1 MNSYRARNTAIAGAL
16 AAVAVLLTLAYV
28 RNVRNDAQQGSSLVR
43 VMVAVRDIVA
53 GTPGNDAALQPREV
67 PRRAVVPGAITSKGE
82 VAGLVAAD
90 QIYAGE
96 QVTTLRFVSASEQ
109 GIVGELKG
117 NQRALQV
124 PGDQNQLLAGT
135 LKADDRIDV
144 VASIKYRVRDVS
156 GGTAG
161 ADIDR
166 TASRIVLRDLRVL
179 QAPDAP
185 TSDST
190 LGSTGSSAFNAILAV
205 TDAQAQ
211 KLFYVMKN
219 ADWSFQ
225 LRPKNRPKDSPES
238 VDTLESILGD
248 GLKGG
253 QQAQLTGGW
262 SRGNQ

>member
-53 GTPGNDAALQPREV
+53 GTPGSDASLQPREV
-67 PRRAVVPGAITSKGE
+67 PRRAVVPGAITNKGE

-96 QVTTLRFVSASEQ
+96 QVTTLRFVPAAEQ

-144 VASIKYRVRDVS
+144 VASVKYRVRDVN

-161 ADIDR
+161 ADVDR

-179 QAPDAP
+179 QAPTAP
-185 TSDST
+185 TSDTT
-190 LGSTGSSAFNAILAV
+190 LGSNNAYNTILAV

>member
-28 RNVRNDAQQGSSLVR
+28 RNVRNDAEQGSSLVR

-53 GTPGNDAALQPREV
+53 GTPGNDTALQSREV
-67 PRRAVVPGAITSKGE
+67 PRRAVVPGAITNKGE

-96 QVTTLRFVSASEQ
+96 QVTTLRFVPAAEQ

-124 PGDQNQLLAGT
+124 PGDQNELLAGT

-144 VASIKYRVRDVS
+144 IASVKYRVRDTS

-161 ADIDR
+161 SDIDR
-166 TASRIVLRDLRVL
+166 TATRVVLRDIRVL
-179 QAPDAP
+179 QAPETP
-185 TSDST
+185 TTDNSS
-190 LGSTGSSAFNAILAV
+190 LGNSATAFNAILAL
-205 TDAQAQ
+205 TDSQAQ

-225 LRPKNRPKDSPES
+225 LRPKSHPKDSPES

-248 GLKGG
+248 GLKPG

-262 SRGNQ
+262 SKGNQ

>member
-28 RNVRNDAQQGSSLVR
+28 RNVRNDAEQGSSLVR

-67 PRRAVVPGAITSKGE
+67 PRRAVVPGAITNKSQ

-96 QVTTLRFVSASEQ
+96 QATTLRFVPAAEQ

-135 LKADDRIDV
+135 LKIDDRIDV
-144 VASIKYRVRDVS
+144 VASIKYRVRDVN
-156 GGTAG
+156 GGSAG

-179 QAPDAP
+179 QAPVAP
-185 TSDST
+185 TSD
-190 LGSTGSSAFNAILAV
+190 GSLANNTDSFNAILAV

-238 VDTLESILGD
+238 VETLESILGD
-248 GLKGG
+248 GLKSG
-253 QQAQLTGGW
+253 QQTQLTGGW

>member
-28 RNVRNDAQQGSSLVR
+28 RNVRNDAEQGSSLVR

-53 GTPGNDAALQPREV
+53 GTPGSDAALTPREV
-67 PRRAVVPGAITSKGE
+67 PRRAVVPGAITTKSQ

-96 QVTTLRFVSASEQ
+96 QATTLRFVPATEQ
-109 GIVGELKG
+109 GIVGQLKG

-135 LKADDRIDV
+135 LKPDDRIDV
-144 VASIKYRVRDVS
+144 VASIKYRVRDVNGS
-156 GGTAG
+156 SAG
-161 ADIDR
+161 ADVDR
-166 TASRIVLRDLRVL
+166 TASRIVLRDIKVL

-185 TSDST
+185 SSDST
-190 LGSTGSSAFNAILAV
+190 LGSANTAYNAILAL

-225 LRPKNRPKDSPES
+225 LRPKNRPKDSPEG
-238 VDTLESILGD
+238 VETLESILGD
-248 GLKGG
+248 GLKAKG
-253 QQAQLTGGW
+253 QAQLVGGW

>member
-1 MNSYRARNTAIAGAL
+1 
-16 AAVAVLLTLAYV
+16 
-28 RNVRNDAQQGSSLVR
+28 
-43 VMVAVRDIVA
+43 
-53 GTPGNDAALQPREV
+53 
-67 PRRAVVPGAITSKGE
+67 
-82 VAGLVAAD
+82 VAAD

-96 QVTTLRFVSASEQ
+96 QATTLRFVPAAEQ
-109 GIVGELKG
+109 GIVGQLKG

-144 VASIKYRVRDVS
+144 VASIKYRVKDVS
-156 GGTAG
+156 GGSVG

-166 TASRIVLRDLRVL
+166 TASRIVLRDLKVL
-179 QAPDAP
+179 QAPTTP
-185 TSDST
+185 TTDSTTLSSNSDS
-190 LGSTGSSAFNAILAV
+190 FNTILAV

-238 VDTLESILGD
+238 VETLESILGD
-248 GLKGG
+248 GLKAGP
-253 QQAQLTGGW
+253 QAQLTGGW
-262 SRGNQ
+262 SKGNQ

>member
-53 GTPGNDAALQPREV
+53 GTPGNDAALAPREV
-67 PRRAVVPGAITSKGE
+67 PRRAVVPGAITTKSQ
-82 VAGLVAAD
+82 VSGLVAAD

-96 QVTTLRFVSASEQ
+96 QATTLRFVPAAEQ
-109 GIVGELKG
+109 GIVGQLKG

-144 VASIKYRVRDVS
+144 VASIKYRVRDTG

-161 ADIDR
+161 GDIDR
-166 TASRIVLRDLRVL
+166 TASRIILRDLKVL
-179 QAPDAP
+179 QAPEP
-185 TSDST
+185 PSNDSS
-190 LGSTGSSAFNAILAV
+190 LGSTNTSYNAILAV

-248 GLKGG
+248 GLKAG

>member
-1 MNSYRARNTAIAGAL
+1 
-16 AAVAVLLTLAYV
+16 
-28 RNVRNDAQQGSSLVR
+28 
-43 VMVAVRDIVA
+43 
-53 GTPGNDAALQPREV
+53 
-67 PRRAVVPGAITSKGE
+67 VPGAITNKGE

-96 QVTTLRFVSASEQ
+96 QVTTLRFVPAAQQ

-124 PGDQNQLLAGT
+124 PGDQNELLAGT
-135 LKADDRIDV
+135 LRADDRIDV
-144 VASIKYRVRDVS
+144 VASIKYRVRDLN

-166 TASRIVLRDLRVL
+166 TASRIVLRDIRVL
-179 QAPDAP
+179 QAPEAP
-185 TSDST
+185 TSDTT
-190 LGSTGSSAFNAILAV
+190 LGSNSTSYNAILAV

-211 KLFYVMKN
+211 KLFYVLKN

-238 VDTLESILGD
+238 VETLESILGD
-248 GLKGG
+248 GLKSGP
-253 QQAQLTGGW
+253 QAQLTGGW

>member
-28 RNVRNDAQQGSSLVR
+28 RNVRNDAEQGSSLVR

-67 PRRAVVPGAITSKGE
+67 PRRAVVPGAITNKSA
-82 VAGLVAAD
+82 VTGLVAAD

-96 QVTTLRFVSASEQ
+96 QVTTLRFVPASQQ

-135 LKADDRIDV
+135 LKPDDRIDV
-144 VASIKYRVRDVS
+144 VASIKYRVRDVN
-156 GGTAG
+156 GGTSG
-161 ADIDR
+161 SDINR
-166 TASRIVLRDLRVL
+166 PPSRIVLRDIRVL
-179 QAPDAP
+179 QAPEAP
-185 TSDST
+185 STDSS
-190 LGSTGSSAFNAILAV
+190 LGSTNATYNAILAL

-211 KLFYVMKN
+211 KLFYVTKN
-219 ADWSFQ
+219 ADWSFE
-225 LRPKNRPKDSPES
+225 LRPK
-238 VDTLESILGD
+238 
-248 GLKGG
+248 
-253 QQAQLTGGW
+253 
-262 SRGNQ
+262 

>member
-53 GTPGNDAALQPREV
+53 GTPGNDAALSPREV
-67 PRRAVVPGAITSKGE
+67 PRRAVVPGAITNKGE
-82 VAGLVAAD
+82 VSGLVAAD

-96 QVTTLRFVSASEQ
+96 QVTTLRFVPAAEQ

-144 VASIKYRVRDVS
+144 VASVKYRVRDSS
-156 GGTAG
+156 GGAAG

-179 QAPDAP
+179 QAPSAP

-190 LGSTGSSAFNAILAV
+190 LGSNNSYNAILAV

-225 LRPKNRPKDSPES
+225 LRPKNHPKDSPES

-248 GLKGG
+248 GLKPG